1 MLNENTQQPEVTSG
15 EGTKQRL
22 GGIASLGCGFFG
34 GFFFLSF
41 LACSLKHRSDKRNNK
56 LPCMVFV
63 DFLNRNLSVNNGTSK
78 HSFPRRTACWVIC

>member
-15 EGTKQRL
+15 EGTKQRI
-22 GGIASLGCGFFG
+22 GGIAGFGLRVFC
-34 GFFFLSF
+34 FLSF

-78 HSFPRRTACWVIC
+78 HSFPRRRACWVIC